1 MYRIGVGLGF
11 HAFMATDELEP
22 PQGCAPE
29 IARVS
34 APLLMY
40 VSARDRRVS
49 RFNLN
54 PVADPDFVAMH
65 QRQKPIQSNP
75 YGFVPIQKSAQPNLP
90 NSYR

>member
-11 HAFMATDELEP
+11 HASMAIGVLEA
-22 PQGCAPE
+22 PQGCAFE
-29 IARVS
+29 IARFS

-54 PVADPDFVAMH
+54 PAAGPDFVAMH
-65 QRQKPIQSNP
+65 QRQKAIQSNP
-75 YGFVPIQKSAQPNLP
+75 YGFVPIQKSA
-90 NSYR
+90 